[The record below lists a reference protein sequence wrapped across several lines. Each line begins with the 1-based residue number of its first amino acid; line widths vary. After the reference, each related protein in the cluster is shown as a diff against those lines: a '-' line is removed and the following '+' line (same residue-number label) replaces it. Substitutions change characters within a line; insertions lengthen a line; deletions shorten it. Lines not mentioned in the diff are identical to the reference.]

1 MKCHCCNKE
10 YFRVEG
16 FQKTYACKECGHIYQ
31 NWGKSEEWV
40 SNYYLSYRE
49 DHPMPEDKD
58 RELWTTNIS
67 DFFVKNCDL
76 NNKKVL
82 EIGAY
87 DGKLISKVSEH
98 FENCELHVNDI
109 DSGAKEN
116 LEKKFS
122 NIQICSFLETQ
133 GDFDALIAVDVWEH
147 FDDVSLFH
155 KKVLDVSFE
164 YLLLQVPVMRTLHC
178 DKVEF
183 RPHYHNPTLKSFYSF
198 WNKEFNLISYK
209 LAGNNFSARGPEL
222 LCVFQ
227 KK

>member
-1 MKCHCCNKE
+1 MSYVGDNINADCGNWSFKGDTVKDFDRHVKKSVPLYE
-10 YFRVEG
+10 EG
-16 FQKTYACKECGHIYQ
+16 HNLIC
-31 NWGKSEEWV
+31 
-40 SNYYLSYRE
+40 
-49 DHPMPEDKD
+49 D
-58 RELWTTNIS
+58 IS
-67 DFFVKNCDL
+67 DFFVKNCNL

-122 NIQICSFLETQ
+122 NIQICSFLEIQ

-147 FDDVSLFH
+147 FDDVSLFY

-164 YLLLQVPVMRTLHC
+164 YLLLQVPVMRKLQC

-198 WNKEFNLISYK
+198 WNEKFNLISHK
-209 LAGNNFSARGPEL
+209 LVGNNFSARGPEL
-222 LCVFQ
+222 LCVF
-227 KK
+227 KKK